1 MVELYKRNIW
11 NDAKTVNVI
20 STALFNKVTKICVAA
35 LKFFVGRDEQEEEVD
50 SDSDEDTVSGR
61 EDNFYFDSRRSFSVL
76 VIRCLLVGLFNFIC
90 YTRSVGSYCYSCVP
104 RI

>member
-61 EDNFYFDSRRSFSVL
+61 EDNFYFDSRRSFSV
-76 VIRCLLVGLFNFIC
+76 CLVGLFHFIC
-90 YTRSVGSYCYSCVP
+90 YSRSVGSYCYSCVP